1 MALRAAFQNQPR
13 AQRHSLNHSTL
24 NSQHSTSLKHSTLQ
38 SPLSTLLA
46 AILCWSGLAAA
57 AEKPDAHAILSTVRA
72 AQTSQHQVLRGHL
85 RNGGTKIPFRLIA
98 SGNTLRWE
106 FTDPPQTLQ
115 LRLLDRDSRLEEI
128 TDAGAKKVT
137 SAKFDAKVRGTDISY
152 EDLAFKFLYWPDAS
166 VEGEDVIALTS
177 CWRLLCVPPSKSDS
191 QYSKVRVWIAKETGA
206 LMKAE
211 AYGHDGRL
219 VRSFTVRSGQKIEG
233 AWMLK
238 QMRIEQPDSGRAG
251 DRQPTYLEV
260 DGVEK
265 S

>member
-1 MALRAAFQNQPR
+1 MESGVTKQERVVPS
-13 AQRHSLNHSTL
+13 HMSHSTL
-24 NSQHSTSLKHSTLQ
+24 NSQ
-38 SPLSTLLA
+38 LSTLLLLLA
-46 AILCWSGLAAA
+46 GLAHAD
-57 AEKPDAHAILSTVRA
+57 ERPDARTILATVRA
-72 AQTSQHQVLRGHL
+72 AQTSQHQTLRGHL
-85 RNGGTKIPFRLIA
+85 RTGGTKIPFRLVA

-115 LRLLDRDSRLEEI
+115 LRLLDKDSRLEEI
-128 TDAGAKKVT
+128 TGAGAKKIT
-137 SAKFDAKVRGTDISY
+137 GAKFDAKVRGTDISY
-152 EDLAFKFLYWPDAS
+152 EDLAFKFLYWPTAS
-166 VEGEDVIALTS
+166 VEGEDVIVLTS
-177 CWRLLCVPPSKSDS
+177 CWRLLCEPPSKSDS
-191 QYSKVRVWIAKETGA
+191 QYGKVRVWIAKETGA

-238 QMRIEQPDSGRAG
+238 QMRIEQPESARAG

-265 S
+265 P